1 MEGGELFERIVK
13 KARYSEL
20 EARECVK
27 TILETMAYL
36 HKRNIAHRDL
46 KPENLLLTSMDDD
59 GDIKVADFGFA
70 KHIQTDI
77 EDDGGGG
84 LDTQCGTPGYVA
96 PEILMKQKY
105 APPQPTQPLLA
116 VMCPNASH
124 LTRSWLH
131 IPDMAWRSMFGALVS
146 CKCNSEAS

>member
-70 KHIQTDI
+70 KHIQTDK

-96 PEILMKQKY
+96 PEILSKQKY
-105 APPQPTQPLLA
+105 PPPPPTNPTTSGSHVSKCLSLDTVLAPYPRYGVEVDVWSIG
-116 VMCPNASH
+116 VM
-124 LTRSWLH
+124 
-131 IPDMAWRSMFGALVS
+131 
-146 CKCNSEAS
+146 

>member
-59 GDIKVADFGFA
+59 GDIKVASFGAA
-70 KHIQTDI
+70 KHIQTDM
-77 EDDGGGG
+77 EDDFFRG
-84 LDTQCGTPGYVA
+84 CVSGYCA
-96 PEILMKQKY
+96 PEILSRRKY
-105 APPQPTQPLLA
+105 APPNQPNHFWQSCVQMPL
-116 VMCPNASH
+116 
-124 LTRSWLH
+124 T
-131 IPDMAWRSMFGALVS
+131 
-146 CKCNSEAS
+146 